1 MNCERLDKVL
11 FWTIIIDVPII
22 KGPRV
27 GTTRSKAC
35 GEAENLS
42 EAGSSIFCKVEQFT
56 LFTLWL

>member
-27 GTTRSKAC
+27 GTTRSEAC
-35 GEAENLS
+35 GEGVALC
-42 EAGSSIFCKVEQFT
+42 EAGSGTFYKVE
-56 LFTLWL
+56 